1 MQMKKKI
8 FKHDIPAFLNIDL
21 ELKECQMYVQ
31 TNKVVGHTF

>member
-21 ELKECQMYVQ
+21 ELKNAKCKCKQ
-31 TNKVVGHTF
+31 TK